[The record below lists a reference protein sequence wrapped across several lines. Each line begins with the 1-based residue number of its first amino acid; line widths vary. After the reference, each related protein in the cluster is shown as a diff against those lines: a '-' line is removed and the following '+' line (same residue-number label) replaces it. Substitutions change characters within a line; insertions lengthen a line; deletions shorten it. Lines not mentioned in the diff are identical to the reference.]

1 VNEETLPGLTKSGH
15 PVMLHRYAG
24 LEKTK
29 PETDAD
35 TVVDPF
41 SVIGLVAMLTG
52 TVCPV
57 AELTTSASTVA
68 PEPVLSDESDTETV
82 NVQPSVVP
90 VADAV

>member
-1 VNEETLPGLTKSGH
+1 
-15 PVMLHRYAG
+15 MLHRYAG

-57 AELTTSASTVA
+57 AEFTISASFEVS
-68 PEPVLSDESDTETV
+68 ELPVSPDTSDTETV
-82 NVQPSVVP
+82 NMQLDVRP
-90 VADAV
+90 VFDAI